1 MNPALRILFVDD
13 EQTFLRSTVDL
24 LRRMGYECDG
34 TPDVSEACR
43 WLDTK
48 PSYDLLITDINIP
61 GNVNLEFVQNLASR
75 SDDLPV
81 ILVTAYPSISS
92 AIHSVE
98 LPVVA
103 YLVKPFEFEELLA
116 RVQTTA
122 QRVAALRAVRDEL
135 ERLQEYRR
143 GLLRAEE
150 HMRQSSGSRNLPSV
164 QAFVGIAMRNVSDSL
179 VNLRNVVEDTP
190 RSDVDSELP
199 HWPIASSPEMREA
212 LRDAVATLQRT
223 KSAFK
228 SKELGEL
235 RRKLE
240 GLLN

>member
-1 MNPALRILFVDD
+1 MNPTLRILFVDD
-13 EQTFLRSTVDL
+13 EQTFLHSTADL
-24 LRRMGYECDG
+24 LRRTGYECDA

-43 WLDTK
+43 WLETK
-48 PSYDLLITDINIP
+48 PYDLVITDINIP
-61 GNVNLEFVQNLASR
+61 GNVNLEFVQTLASR

-81 ILVTAYPSISS
+81 ILVTAYPSIAS

-98 LPVVA
+98 LPVIA
-103 YLVKPFEFEELLA
+103 YLVKPFEFADLLA
-116 RVQTTA
+116 RIQGTA
-122 QRVAALRAVRDEL
+122 QRVAARCAVREEL

-150 HMRQSSGSRNLPSV
+150 HMRQAAGNRNLPSV
-164 QAFVGIAMRNVSDSL
+164 QAFVGMAMRNVADSL
-179 VNLRNVVEDTP
+179 VNLRNVVEDAP
-190 RSDVDSELP
+190 RSDVDNELH
-199 HWPIASSPEMREA
+199 HWPVALSPEMRDS
-212 LRDAVATLQRT
+212 LRDAVATLERT